1 MKFKYIL
8 SLSGG
13 KDSVAL
19 LLWLLE
25 HKDKYPLDEV
35 VYCNMLKWEYDCIEN
50 VISRCK
56 EMCLE
61 HKITFTQFDI
71 NMDNFFK
78 YSWCGG
84 TCRWG
89 TTLKTQ
95 TLKKYYESVYKDY
108 TIIEYLG
115 YAKGEEKRI
124 NRNFDNTI
132 KIYPLI
138 ENGITENDCLVM
150 CYKHHI
156 HWIDDG
162 KELYDYL
169 DRVSCK
175 YCRNKNLKELEA
187 IYKHFNKYWEEL
199 HLMQNQTHLQYYKRY
214 SLAELEAKFD
224 KSNKQI
230 SQQTIFDYLE
240 EVKQDEQS

>member
-35 VYCNMLKWEYDCIEN
+35 ITCNMQEWEYDCIES
-50 VISRCK
+50 VINKCK
-56 EMCLE
+56 ELCIA
-61 HKITFTQFDI
+61 HNITFTQLNI
-71 NMDNFFK
+71 NMNNFSK
-78 YSWCGG
+78 YSWCGS

-89 TTLKTQ
+89 TTLKTE
-95 TLKKYYESVYKDY
+95 TLKKYYNTNYKDY
-108 TIIEYLG
+108 IIVEYLG

-124 NRNFDNTI
+124 NRQFENTI

-138 ENGITENDCLVM
+138 ENDLTENDCLVM

-187 IYKHFNKYWEEL
+187 IYKHFPKYWEQL
-199 HLMQNQTHLQYYKRY
+199 HLMQQKTHLQYYKRY
-214 SLAELEAKFD
+214 SLEQLEHKFNNVEIQAE
-224 KSNKQI
+224 
-230 SQQTIFDYLE
+230 QQTIFDYLK
-240 EVKQDEQS
+240 EVNQDEQS

>member
-1 MKFKYIL
+1 MKLKYIL

-19 LLWLLE
+19 LLFLLNNKE
-25 HKDKYPLDEV
+25 KYPLDEV
-35 VYCNMLKWEYDCIEN
+35 VCCNMVDWEYDCIPA
-50 VISRCK
+50 VINKCVELCEK
-56 EMCLE
+56 NNILFTEF
-61 HKITFTQFDI
+61 KIPMTAFA
-71 NMDNFFK
+71 K

-89 TTLKTQ
+89 TTLKTE
-95 TLKKYYESVYKDY
+95 TLKRYYNENYNDSV
-108 TIIEYLG
+108 IVEYLG

-124 NRNFDNTI
+124 NRNFTNTI

-138 ENGITENDCLVM
+138 ENGITENDALVM
-150 CYKHHI
+150 CYKNGF

-187 IYKHFNKYWEEL
+187 IYKHFPKYWQQL
-199 HLMQNQTHLQYYKRY
+199 HMMQEKTHLRYYKRY
-214 SLAELEAKFD
+214 SLEA
-224 KSNKQI
+224 
-230 SQQTIFDYLE
+230 LE
-240 EVKQDEQS
+240 EKFNDSNISKPKQVDLFDFIE